1 MMDAFELRMVTESLK
16 DIMVECWFLFTPK
29 FIRMTNVDP
38 EKVIMTEYYVNLPSE
53 KYTCPVE
60 FRFPIYIHTLYRLLR
75 TAKRGETVML
85 QSDTDHA
92 YICISVFKENGDL
105 KTQSRIS
112 PLTTTPDLTIRN
124 AIIYKNCF
132 SIPTL
137 ELYRVIHE
145 MVNFSRHVTME
156 IENGVLDV
164 HCQDEMKTFLRSSLP
179 CDDILKTR
187 WEGTFLGRYIE
198 KFCKSNLRKNVIL
211 RVEQNCPMTISYEL
225 EYGHLS
231 MSIASLA

>member
-1 MMDAFELRMVTESLK
+1 MDAFELRMVAESLK
-16 DIMVECWFLFTPK
+16 DIMVECWFLFTPN

-38 EKVIMTEYYVNLPSE
+38 EKVIMAEYYVNMPSD
-53 KYTCPVE
+53 KYSCTSE

-75 TAKRGETVML
+75 TAKRGETVIL
-85 QSDTDHA
+85 QSNEDQTFM
-92 YICISVFKENGDL
+92 YISVFKATGHL
-105 KTQSRIS
+105 KTQSRLY
-112 PLTTTPDLTIRN
+112 PLTTTPDLTIHN
-124 AIIYKNCF
+124 AIIYKDCF
-132 SIPTL
+132 SIPTMD
-137 ELYRVIHE
+137 LYQVVHE
-145 MVNFSRHVTME
+145 MVNFSRHVTFEVYEGMLN
-156 IENGVLDV
+156 I

-179 CDDILKTR
+179 GADIDGP

-198 KFCKSNLRKNVIL
+198 KFCKSNLRKNVVL